1 VLTLDVTM
9 PPTDD
14 HLSDQ
19 ELILAADGELNPR
32 RDAQVRAHLA
42 ACWQCRTRL
51 RDLEGAIAHFVH
63 LQASTLDPQ
72 MPPAEGARAMLKAQL
87 AEIASQTDARRTWLL
102 PARWPTLAGLA
113 VAMLAMLIVYVAAP
127 RHGERAV
134 PSQELTPGAVRN
146 VATAEV
152 CAANVQ
158 PFVVPVALQRRVF
171 EEYGIR
177 NASLNSYEV
186 DYLITPELGGAADI
200 RNLWPEPY
208 SATVWNAHVKDQLE
222 DRLHQLVC
230 DGQLD
235 LATAQHDI
243 SNNWIAAYKKYFHT
257 DLPNSN
263 NIRRRN

>member
-1 VLTLDVTM
+1 M
-9 PPTDD
+9 PPSDD

-19 ELILAADGELNPR
+19 ELVLAADGELNPR

-51 RDLEGAIAHFVH
+51 RDLEGAIADFVH
-63 LQASTLDPQ
+63 LHSAILDPHVL
-72 MPPAEGARAMLKAQL
+72 PAAPSRALLKARL
-87 AEIASQTDARRTWLL
+87 AEIGSQTGAWRAWFL
-102 PARWPTLAGLA
+102 PTRWPAVLVLTLAVLLA
-113 VAMLAMLIVYVAAP
+113 VYVAIP
-127 RHGERAV
+127 ERGASAV
-134 PSQELTPGAVRN
+134 PRQKLTPGAVRN
-146 VATAEV
+146 VVKAEV
-152 CAANVQ
+152 CSANVQ
-158 PFVVPVALQRRVF
+158 AFVVPVALQHRVF

-177 NASLNSYEV
+177 NAPANAYEV

-222 DRLHQLVC
+222 ERLHQMVC

-243 SNNWIAAYKKYFHT
+243 ATDWIAAYKKYF
-257 DLPNSN
+257 NSSRPRQN
-263 NIRRRN
+263 

>member
-1 VLTLDVTM
+1 MLTML
-9 PPTDD
+9 PPDG
-14 HLSDQ
+14 HLSDE
-19 ELILAADGELNPR
+19 ELVLAADGELDPR

-51 RDLEGAIAHFVH
+51 RDLEGAIAGFVH
-63 LQASTLDPQ
+63 LHSATLDPQ
-72 MPPAEGARAMLKAQL
+72 VPPAAGPRAMLKAQL
-87 AEIASQTDARRTWLL
+87 AAMAAQASAR
-102 PARWPTLAGLA
+102 PTGSFPVLVAFAAVALLA
-113 VAMLAMLIVYVAAP
+113 VYVEMPKHA
-127 RHGERAV
+127 ERAV
-134 PSQELTPGAVRN
+134 PSQKLTPGAVRN
-146 VATAEV
+146 VAKDEV
-152 CAANVQ
+152 CSANAQ
-158 PFVVPVALQRRVF
+158 AFVVPVALQRRVF

-177 NASLNSYEV
+177 NAQPNAYEV

-243 SNNWIAAYKKYFHT
+243 ATDWIAAYKKYF
-257 DLPNSN
+257 NSDRPRQN
-263 NIRRRN
+263 

>member
-1 VLTLDVTM
+1 MLPEDG
-9 PPTDD
+9 

-19 ELILAADGELNPR
+19 ELVLAADGELNPR

-51 RDLEGAIAHFVH
+51 RGLEGAIAGFVH
-63 LQASTLDPQ
+63 LHSATLDPQ
-72 MPPAEGARAMLKAQL
+72 IPPAAAPRALLKAQL
-87 AEIASQTDARRTWLL
+87 AEIASQTGTRRAWFF
-102 PARWPTLAGLA
+102 PARWPAIVGLA
-113 VAMLAMLIVYVAAP
+113 AAVALLAVYVAIP
-127 RHGERAV
+127 KHGERAV
-134 PSQELTPGAVRN
+134 PSQKLTPGAVRN
-146 VATAEV
+146 VAKDEV
-152 CAANVQ
+152 CSANAQ
-158 PFVVPVALQRRVF
+158 ASMVPVALQRRVF

-177 NASLNSYEV
+177 NAPPNAYEV

-222 DRLHQLVC
+222 DRLHQMVC

-243 SNNWIAAYKKYFHT
+243 ATDWIAAYKKYF
-257 DLPNSN
+257 NSSRPRQN
-263 NIRRRN
+263 

>member
-1 VLTLDVTM
+1 ML
-9 PPTDD
+9 PQDD

-19 ELILAADGELNPR
+19 ELVLAADGELNPR
-32 RDAQVRAHLA
+32 RDAQIRAHLA

-51 RDLEGAIAHFVH
+51 RGLEGAIADFVH
-63 LQASTLDPQ
+63 VQSATLDPQ
-72 MPPAEGARAMLKAQL
+72 VPPAAGARAMLKAQL
-87 AEIASQTDARRTWLL
+87 AVIAEQAGSRRSWFLT
-102 PARWPTLAGLA
+102 ARWPTIAGLA
-113 VAMLAMLIVYVAAP
+113 AAVALLAVYVALP
-127 RHGERAV
+127 ERGAGAV
-134 PSQELTPGAVRN
+134 PRQKLTPGVVRN
-146 VATAEV
+146 VAKAEV
-152 CAANVQ
+152 CSANAQ
-158 PFVVPVALQRRVF
+158 AFVVPVALQRRVF

-177 NASLNSYEV
+177 NASPNAYEV

-243 SNNWIAAYKKYFHT
+243 ATDWIAAYKKYF
-257 DLPNSN
+257 NSSRPRQN
-263 NIRRRN
+263 